1 MIFCSIIPFGLVFLF
16 WSVLCREHI
25 CDIQRNLQFSN
36 LGGEFLIIIKYAVVV
51 YPLSIPCILA
61 RILFSSQ
68 LCPAALEI
76 GPRQASESLEASRI
90 MHSNGTSHF
99 AQYMLCYCVLKFL
112 LKLRSACPLEIAVAF
127 QKHSFLNYLKQLL
140 KVSIGDI

>member
-36 LGGEFLIIIKYAVVV
+36 LG
-51 YPLSIPCILA
+51 
-61 RILFSSQ
+61 
-68 LCPAALEI
+68 ALEI
-76 GPRQASESLEASRI
+76 GSRQASESLEASRI